1 MKRIAV
7 VGMGIIGGS
16 IAGALMRAGYQV
28 DGFSRSQSSV
38 DIALE
43 KGYIAKK
50 AQNLSDYAVVFI
62 AVPPKATRDY
72 LDNGVF

>member
-50 AQNLSDYAVVFI
+50 AQNLSDYDVVFI
-62 AVPPKATRDY
+62 AVPPKATLNY
-72 LDNGVF
+72 